1 MINRDNFSSIWK
13 KINSHEIIL
22 LNGPRQVGKT
32 TIMKELMK
40 KLKIEKNVKNEQII
54 YYDLEISE
62 DLIIWSDQKI
72 ALSTLP
78 KNDIYKKYYIFIDE
92 FQKSESIGSTL
103 KVIHDHYP
111 HIKLIITGS
120 ASWYLDINESL
131 MGRKRVFPI
140 WQLSF
145 SEFLN
150 LERNNKVKIIFK
162 SSFDNILNIN
172 KEALTL
178 INNSLIEFITYGAYP
193 EVVMAKSNSEKK
205 AILSEILNSYILKDI
220 QLYNF
225 SASSIQVR
233 KILMLLS
240 DRVGSLLDI
249 NNLSLNVELG
259 RTAILSRLDL
269 LKNTFVLNLLSPF
282 YTNKT
287 KEIVKNPKA
296 YISDLGLR
304 NKILD
309 NFNIVSQTKYF
320 GQNIENFI
328 MTEFLKNN
336 KKNLVYY
343 WRSKNKLEVDFVI
356 KKNINLTPIEIKS
369 GNEENVPDGLKQFIS
384 NYKPKEAYV
393 LNWSIIKNI
402 NYKNTKVKFRPL
414 WYPIYKL

>member
-1 MINRDNFSSIWK
+1 MINRNIFSSIWR

-32 TIMKELMK
+32 TIMKQIIE
-40 KLKIEKNVKNEQII
+40 KLKKEKNIKKDQIL
-54 YYDLEISE
+54 YFDLEISE
-62 DLIIWSDQKI
+62 DLIIWSDQNT
-72 ALSTLP
+72 ALSALP
-78 KNDIYKKYYIFIDE
+78 KNETNKKYYIFIDE
-92 FQKSESIGSTL
+92 FQKSNSIGSTL

-150 LERNNKVKIIFK
+150 LEKNQKIKTIFN
-162 SSFDNILNIN
+162 SSLNNILEIN
-172 KEALTL
+172 QDSLDL
-178 INNSLIEFITYGAYP
+178 LNNYLLEFIRYGAYP
-193 EVVMAKSNSEKK
+193 EVINAKSKNEKK
-205 AILSEILNSYILKDI
+205 EILSEIINSYILKDV

-225 SASSIQVR
+225 SATSIQVR
-233 KILMLLS
+233 KILVLLA

-249 NNLSLNVELG
+249 NNLSLNIGLG
-259 RTAILSRLDL
+259 RTAMLNRLDL
-269 LKNTFVLNLLSPF
+269 LKNTFVLNILPPF

-309 NFNIVSQTKYF
+309 NFNIVAQTKYF

-336 KKNLVYY
+336 KQDSLYY

-356 KKNINLTPIEIKS
+356 KKDNNLVPIEIKS
-369 GNEENVPDGLKQFIS
+369 GNEESIPDGLKQFIS
-384 NYKPKEAYV
+384 TYKPKEAYL
-393 LNWSIIKNI
+393 LNWSKIKNVK
-402 NYKNTKVKFRPL
+402 YKKTKVKFRPL
-414 WYPIYKL
+414 WYPVDKI